1 MEITE
6 KVAYLKGLAEGMELD
21 TEKKEG
27 KLLAAIIDVLDDI
40 ALEIADMKADQEE
53 LSACGMDGAS
63 LLTVSLTS
71 GETFTLAIGGQ
82 TEDGSYVY
90 AALEAPAPGCDLFL
104 ISADKART
112 LSDPNYES
120 LSADEEAE

>member
-1 MEITE
+1 MRKSGFPGLTHFITP
-6 KVAYLKGLAEGMELD
+6 
-21 TEKKEG
+21 KERTH
-27 KLLAAIIDVLDDI
+27 LWN
-40 ALEIADMKADQEE
+40 
-53 LSACGMDGAS
+53 
-63 LLTVSLTS
+63 TTHNFWT

-112 LSDPNYES
+112 LSDLNYES

>member
-1 MEITE
+1 M
-6 KVAYLKGLAEGMELD
+6 VAGRQPLPEGTVGLRTGC
-21 TEKKEG
+21 TTCPPYTWT
-27 KLLAAIIDVLDDI
+27 AARFL
-40 ALEIADMKADQEE
+40 
-53 LSACGMDGAS
+53 GGPGGAVRLRHGRRLPS
-63 LLTVSLTS
+63 HRLPDL

-112 LSDPNYES
+112 LSDLNYES

>member
-1 MEITE
+1 M
-6 KVAYLKGLAEGMELD
+6 
-21 TEKKEG
+21 
-27 KLLAAIIDVLDDI
+27 AAASWL
-40 ALEIADMKADQEE
+40 KADQEE

-112 LSDPNYES
+112 LSDLNYES
-120 LSADEEAE
+120 LSANEEAE